1 MRDVLLVL
9 AVIGFFALA
18 VLYVR
23 VCAAIVGPVS
33 GPESGEAG
41 ADLEAAA

>member
-1 MRDVLLVL
+1 MRDVLFVL

-23 VCAAIVGPVS
+23 ACAAVVGSVS
-33 GPESGEAG
+33 DPASGEAG
-41 ADLEAAA
+41 EDLEAAA